1 MKFIFGTKK
10 FRDSVNRFAFWKCGA
25 ITYGIIL
32 NISCRCQTGKILY
45 SGNIGF

>member
-25 ITYGIIL
+25 INREKL
-32 NISCRCQTGKILY
+32 WK
-45 SGNIGF
+45 